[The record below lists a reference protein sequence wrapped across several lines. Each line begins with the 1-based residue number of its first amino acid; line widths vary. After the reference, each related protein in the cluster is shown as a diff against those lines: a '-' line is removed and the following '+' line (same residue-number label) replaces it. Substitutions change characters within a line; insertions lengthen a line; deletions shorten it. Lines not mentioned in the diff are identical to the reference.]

1 MLKVIKGSNKDE
13 KKRRMMDWVF
23 ENLWPLQKDTTTAE
37 SKQEYNKKDRNENFL
52 AKMVLKISTDEQKP
66 IWEVLTV

>member
-1 MLKVIKGSNKDE
+1 
-13 KKRRMMDWVF
+13 MDWVF